1 MARKRYNLYGAMESH
16 SLQSASTYLNN
27 LLLSRGLLQNGK
39 AINFARPDH
48 ESGSTDTMSQIINL
62 VHDLILRRDRD
73 SEQREALATNIRAL
87 RADET
92 QRVLDMQRVQDKN
105 VELMRNLSMAEA
117 QDRTLKANVRKAEA
131 QARELKDQMLKIKSM
146 LDQVRAKCLSDV
158 RKRDT
163 EIEKLKG
170 HITGMQRGKR
180 EASGMKINVIN
191 PQAPMSCGREVR
203 GGQDVNSAE
212 WSLEKETNDFLAAL
226 VNETSTENVALRQIV
241 GDTMDVLQ
249 ELTGLEHEQDAGAE
263 ELEEHGIGIPGQ
275 YRKSRRREAEST
287 QETLISCDTL
297 AANMNMILEHCRSI
311 LKDPSFVPIEEVQI
325 REDEIIKLRVG
336 WEKMANRWKEAV
348 TMMDSWRRKMLEG
361 GESVNIQELSDLG
374 FGRSV
379 AVLPNGQPVLGQ
391 TDEVSS
397 ILSDTSKMDTQDNGE
412 DNSNIDLEADAPL
425 NQPGLSEEESELD
438 IPTVPTPKRLA
449 ASPARRGMRLPR
461 PPNALLEIDS
471 NLGWPSN
478 DHLSR
483 ISLAQSGDSGIG
495 NLDSSVD
502 AVVENDTFQSRPRSR
517 IPRQVCEVSQGPWA
531 DAHQRQA
538 KKENIPPLTIS
549 QKLAAIEAEAKE
561 AEERRQHEEMTH
573 KRKATRPGGWRK
585 ATRRRSTLS
594 PDELAALMDV
604 R

>member
-1 MARKRYNLYGAMESH
+1 MESH

-39 AINFARPDH
+39 AINFAQPDY
-48 ESGSTDTMSQIINL
+48 ESGGTDTTMSRIINL

-131 QARELKDQMLKIKSM
+131 QARELKEQMLKMKSM

-180 EASGMKINVIN
+180 EASAMKINVIN
-191 PQAPMSCGREVR
+191 PQAPMLCGKEVR
-203 GGQDVNSAE
+203 GGQDVNSTG

-263 ELEEHGIGIPGQ
+263 ELEEDGIGIPGQ

-287 QETLISCDTL
+287 QEETLISCDTL
-297 AANMNMILEHCRSI
+297 ASNMNMILEHCRSI

-325 REDEIIKLRVG
+325 REEEIIKLRVG

-374 FGRSV
+374 FGRSM

-391 TDEVSS
+391 EDEASS
-397 ILSDTSKMDTQDNGE
+397 ILFDTSKMDAQNSSE
-412 DNSNIDLEADAPL
+412 DESNIDLADAPP
-425 NQPGLSEEESELD
+425 NPPGLLEEESELD
-438 IPTVPTPKRLA
+438 IPAVPTPKRLA

-461 PPNALLEIDS
+461 PPNALLEINS
-471 NLGWPSN
+471 NLRQPPN
-478 DHLSR
+478 DHLSQ

-495 NLDSSVD
+495 NLDESMD

-517 IPRQVCEVSQGPWA
+517 IPRQVCEVSQGTWA

-538 KKENIPPLTIS
+538 KKENIPPLTVS

-561 AEERRQHEEMTH
+561 AEERRQHEEVTH
-573 KRKATRPGGWRK
+573 KRKATRPEGWRK

-594 PDELAALMDV
+594 PDELATLMGV